1 MIYLENCAKIRN
13 NLHICKKSSNFVA
26 KIYQKITFMKKVL
39 SIFAFLCAT
48 LMTVQAERV
57 VLGAE
62 QTKEYLPLLKGKRV
76 ALLSNHTGIVIQAKG
91 EKAYPQPLPKRRG
104 EIKGE
109 RQEVKGDTI
118 HTLDLLLKNGVNVTA
133 IFSPEHGFRGTAREG
148 ELVASSV
155 DEKTGIPILSLY
167 DGKSKRPSKEAM
179 QSFDVLITD
188 IQDVGLRF
196 YTYYVT
202 MFRLMNACVSEGKQ
216 FMVFDRPNPNG
227 YYVDGP
233 ILDMKHKSGVGALPI
248 PVVHGMTLGE
258 LALMING
265 EHWLDDSLQVDLTV
279 IPCKNYTHQTLY
291 RLPVAPSPNLRNMLS
306 IYLYP
311 AVCLF
316 EATPVSLGR
325 GTDKPF
331 LCYGHPN
338 FNAPRTEPSVYGPAI
353 TFTPNQSTQKGR
365 TCDGVDLSGMTEEEA
380 RQVGFSLRYLLDAY
394 KHLNMDNYFFRS
406 FFELLVGQDYV
417 RKMILQG
424 KNEEEIRACW
434 QDDVAMFKEQRRPYL
449 LYEE

>member
-91 EKAYPQPLPKRRG
+91 EKAYPQPLPKGKG
-104 EIKGE
+104 EARGE
-109 RQEVKGDTI
+109 RQEVEGDTI

-265 EHWLDDSLQVDLTV
+265 ERWLDDSLQVDLTV

-424 KNEEEIRACW
+424 KSEEEIRACW

-449 LYEE
+449 LYQE

>member
-1 MIYLENCAKIRN
+1 MIKVYTYTKKYTFICECAFFFVTLQRKSLATRKIMKAIV
-13 NLHICKKSSNFVA
+13 LFILAIVLAVPA
-26 KIYQKITFMKKVL
+26 KANVE
-39 SIFAFLCAT
+39 
-48 LMTVQAERV
+48 V
-57 VLGAE
+57 GAE
-62 QTKEYLPLLKGKRV
+62 QTEQYLPLLQGKRV
-76 ALLSNHTGIVIQAKG
+76 ALLSNHTGIVV
-91 EKAYPQPLPKRRG
+91 
-104 EIKGE
+104 KGE
-109 RQEVKGDTI
+109 RGKEKGDTI
-118 HTLDLLLKNGVNVTA
+118 HTLDLLLKHGVQVTA

-179 QSFDVLITD
+179 ASFDILITD

-202 MFRLMNACVSEGKQ
+202 MLRLMDVCAQEGKQ

-227 YYVDGP
+227 FYVDGP
-233 ILDMKHKSGVGALPI
+233 ILDMKHKSGVGTLPI

-258 LALMING
+258 LAQMING
-265 EHWLDDSLQVDLTV
+265 EYWLTDSLQVDLTV

-291 RLPVAPSPNLRNMLS
+291 RLPVAPSPNLRNMLAV
-306 IYLYP
+306 YLYP
-311 AVCLF
+311 SVCLF

-338 FNAPRTEPSVYGPAI
+338 FAAPRTQASPYGPTI

-365 TCDGVDLSGMTEEEA
+365 VCDGVDLSSMSEEDA
-380 RQVGFSLRYLLDAY
+380 RKVGFSLRYLMDAFE
-394 KHLNMDNYFFRS
+394 HLNMDNYFFRS
-406 FFELLVGQDYV
+406 FFELLVGQSYV

-424 KNEEEIRACW
+424 KSEQEIRACW
-434 QDDVAMFKEQRRPYL
+434 QEDVAKFKVQRRPYL